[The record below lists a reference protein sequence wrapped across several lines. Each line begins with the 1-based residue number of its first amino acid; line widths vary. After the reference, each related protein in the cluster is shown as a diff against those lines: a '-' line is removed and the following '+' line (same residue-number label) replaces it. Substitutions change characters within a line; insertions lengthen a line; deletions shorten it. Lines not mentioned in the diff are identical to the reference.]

1 MPLFTDIKREK
12 LMKYFKS
19 SLLLIVLIYVQLYS
33 TVSYAKTNTIS
44 ISSGEVVTNVVL
56 PGSLCDIS
64 DRHEGQALFDLL
76 TKIKAKA
83 KARDNS
89 TLIPD
94 PLRIIGKCGAYENL
108 IYPWGYIAFLPNDK
122 SINTQ
127 EKYNNLVEEY
137 FGSQQDG
144 LAESLSKL
152 IQDID
157 MTNMIE
163 DASGVIVDKIEIGKF
178 KVIKATNNSIHVL
191 TIRSYELDGVPGKEV
206 VTVSQQVMGNRILS
220 IYAFHQM
227 ENITEALRTV
237 DSIDEALKVTEII
250 N

>member
-1 MPLFTDIKREK
+1 MTLIIREK
-12 LMKYFKS
+12 GRQFQCFEM
-19 SLLLIVLIYVQLYS
+19 LITLVAFAKCDK
-33 TVSYAKTNTIS
+33 TVSNTN
-44 ISSGEVVTNVVL
+44 N
-56 PGSLCDIS
+56 
-64 DRHEGQALFDLL
+64 
-76 TKIKAKA
+76 
-83 KARDNS
+83 
-89 TLIPD
+89 PD
-94 PLRIIGKCGAYENL
+94 
-108 IYPWGYIAFLPNDK
+108 
-122 SINTQ
+122 
-127 EKYNNLVEEY
+127 
-137 FGSQQDG
+137 
-144 LAESLSKL
+144 LSKL

>member
-1 MPLFTDIKREK
+1 MN
-12 LMKYFKS
+12 YFKS
-19 SLLLIVLIYVQLYS
+19 SVLLTVLIFLQLGS
-33 TVSYAKTNTIS
+33 SVLHANPVS
-44 ISSGEVVTNVVL
+44 ISSGGIVTYVL
-56 PGSLCDIS
+56 LPESLCDIS
-64 DRHEGQALFDLL
+64 DNYEGQILSDFL
-76 TKIKAKA
+76 AKA
-83 KARDNS
+83 KTRDKS
-89 TLIPD
+89 SLMPEA
-94 PLRIIGKCGAYENL
+94 LSIIGKCNAYENTL
-108 IYPWGYIAFLPNDK
+108 YPWGYIAFLPNDK

-152 IQDID
+152 IEDID
-157 MTNMIE
+157 MTSMIE
-163 DASGVIVDKIEIGKF
+163 DASGMIIDKIEIGKF
-178 KVIKATNNSIHVL
+178 KVIKATDNGIHVL
-191 TIRSYELDGVPGKEV
+191 TIRSYELDGVQAKEV

-237 DSIDEALKVTEII
+237 DSIDEALKVTKII